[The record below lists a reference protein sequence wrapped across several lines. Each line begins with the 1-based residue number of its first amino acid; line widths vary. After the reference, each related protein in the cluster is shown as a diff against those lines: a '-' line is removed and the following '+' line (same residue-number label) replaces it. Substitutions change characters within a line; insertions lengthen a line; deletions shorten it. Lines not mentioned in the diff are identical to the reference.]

1 MCRGLA
7 TRFYRYRSGGVVIHA
22 YQTPGTHSHLT
33 YAIGALLCVEFVSLK
48 SSFSLSLLPILIC
61 HKSHDF
67 SSRVWEEELQRM
79 NFIWWKTYVFLLV
92 YSSKHIY
99 KHVCYYERLGYCFY
113 NVIHMHHF
121 LYCITYLNVSQ
132 WHIGVQKVKNINIVK
147 QKYLSEMN
155 LIVWW

>member
-7 TRFYRYRSGGVVIHA
+7 TRFYRYRSGGVVVHA
-22 YQTPGTHSHLT
+22 YQTPGTLSPN
-33 YAIGALLCVEFVSLK
+33 LCYW
-48 SSFSLSLLPILIC
+48 SSSMCGVCFTKIISLSLSFLFLSAINHMI
-61 HKSHDF
+61 S

-79 NFIWWKTYVFLLV
+79 NFIWWETYIYLLV